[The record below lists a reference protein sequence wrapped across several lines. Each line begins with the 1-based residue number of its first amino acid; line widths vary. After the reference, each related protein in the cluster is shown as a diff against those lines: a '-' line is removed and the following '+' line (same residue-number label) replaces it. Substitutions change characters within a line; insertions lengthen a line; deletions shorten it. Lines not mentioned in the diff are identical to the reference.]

1 MVPIQDTGRTKGYA
15 FVTYTLFFLLV
26 VIYLWDRE
34 WQIFG
39 PRIVFSDLA
48 ARPRDVISALEGGDK
63 FPLVTLLTSAFL
75 HANLPHIIFNLI
87 FLAVFAPR
95 VEDYFGGIKFML
107 YYLFWGVSAA
117 MIQIW
122 VNPSSGVPMLGSS
135 GAIAVVMGAY
145 LLLYPA
151 SRIRVLI
158 MPIFL
163 SVEFRAW
170 FLLSFWFLMQIFL
183 VQPGVANWAHAGGF
197 LIGMLIVILFRKKPQ
212 KLNKNVRA
220 GYL

>member
-1 MVPIQDTGRTKGYA
+1 
-15 FVTYTLFFLLV
+15 
-26 VIYLWDRE
+26 
-34 WQIFG
+34 
-39 PRIVFSDLA
+39 
-48 ARPRDVISALEGGDK
+48 
-63 FPLVTLLTSAFL
+63 
-75 HANLPHIIFNLI
+75 
-87 FLAVFAPR
+87 
-95 VEDYFGGIKFML
+95 ML

-122 VNPSSGVPMLGSS
+122 VNPSSGIPMLGAS
-135 GAIAVVMGAY
+135 GAIAGVMGAY

-151 SRIRVLI
+151 SRIRVVI

-163 SVEFRAW
+163 IVEFRAW

-197 LIGMLIVILFRKKPQ
+197 LMGMLIVLLVRKKPE

-220 GYL
+220 DYL